1 MVDVLGEFEGKLD
14 KLLDKGIKSL
24 IIDVRDNGGG
34 VVAEA
39 VDIAE
44 LLLPKDKTVMIEVG
58 KDGEENVTKT
68 EMDARINSEMQVIIL
83 TNENTASASE
93 ILVGALKD
101 NGVAKAVGTQTF
113 GKGVMQEIVPVSTG
127 GALKLT
133 IQEFYTPN
141 RTKINKQGI
150 EPDEIIEEDK
160 ETEED
165 EQLQKAIEL
174 LK

>member
-1 MVDVLGEFEGKLD
+1 MVDALGEFEEKLD
-14 KLLDKGIKSL
+14 ELLNKGIKSL

-34 VVAEA
+34 VVTEA
-39 VDIAE
+39 IDIAE

-58 KDGEENVTKT
+58 KDGKEDVTKT
-68 EMDARINSEMQVIIL
+68 ETDARINSEMQVIIL

-101 NGVAKAVGTQTF
+101 NGVVKVVGTQTY

-133 IQEFYTPN
+133 IKEFYTPN

-150 EPDEIIEEDK
+150 EPDVVVEENEDTK
-160 ETEED
+160 ED
-165 EQLQKAIEL
+165 EQLQKAIEI